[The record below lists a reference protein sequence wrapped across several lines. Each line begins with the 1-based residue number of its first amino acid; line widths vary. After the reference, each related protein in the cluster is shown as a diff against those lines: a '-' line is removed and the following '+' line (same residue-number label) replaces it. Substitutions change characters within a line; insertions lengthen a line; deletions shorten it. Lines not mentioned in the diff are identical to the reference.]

1 MKHRKIERKSEAL
14 LLSNEQGDDDLLM
27 IKEEGKRMRVARAFE

>member
-1 MKHRKIERKSEAL
+1 MKHRKKQNSEAF
-14 LLSNEQGDDDLLM
+14 LLSKEQGDDDLLM